1 MSINMKIFE
10 AKMSSSKTQ
19 TSHQDYAFINLL
31 RGIAA
36 VLVTFNHFYL
46 NTLDFY
52 EKTAWSQAAY
62 PFLLGEFDPGK
73 FSVGAFFL
81 VSGFLIPYS
90 LERSKS
96 VKIFVIHR
104 FFRLY
109 PAYWFS
115 ILLNLGLN
123 LWLSFEA
130 MPSLWTLLANFT
142 MAQGFLGQPDVIGAF
157 WTLQIELVF
166 YVLCVLIFCLGISRK
181 TSLLVYSWIGLMVIA
196 SIIAHLGIRV
206 PMALFIALALM
217 YCADALRRNVDNV
230 NILWI
235 TTAIALVPVCILAY
249 GKVAGRYIL
258 CYWAAMIVFRL
269 AHRYQAAWFKKPIYK
284 FLADISYSIYLLH
297 GPIGIQIARAIAA
310 QGGSPFLAYGTA
322 LAATIVAAWITY
334 KLLEHPAILL
344 GRKFGKPKILQPSS
358 FPPS

>member
-1 MSINMKIFE
+1 MKIFE
-10 AKMSSSKTQ
+10 ARMSSPKTQ
-19 TSHQDYAFINLL
+19 SLQQDYAFINLL

-36 VLVTFNHFYL
+36 LLVTFNHFYL
-46 NTLDFY
+46 NTLEFY
-52 EKTAWSQAAY
+52 GKTAWSQTAY
-62 PFLLGEFDPGK
+62 PFLLGNFDPGK
-73 FSVGAFFL
+73 FAVGAFFL
-81 VSGFLIPYS
+81 VSGFLIPFS

-96 VKIFVIHR
+96 VKIFAIHR

-130 MPSLWTLLANFT
+130 MPSHWTLLANFT

-166 YVLCVLIFCLGISRK
+166 YVLCVLVFCLGISRK
-181 TSLLVYSWIGLMVIA
+181 TNLLVYSWIGLMVIA
-196 SIIAHLGIRV
+196 SIIAYFGIRV

-217 YCADALRRNVDNV
+217 YCADALRRNVN
-230 NILWI
+230 NLNTLWI
-235 TTAIALVPVCILAY
+235 ITAIFLVPVCALAY
-249 GKVAGRYIL
+249 GKEAGRYIL

-269 AHRYQAAWFKKPIYK
+269 AHRYQADWFKKPIYK
-284 FLADISYSIYLLH
+284 FLADISYSLYLLH

-310 QGGSPFLAYGTA
+310 HGGSPFLAYGIAFTV
-322 LAATIVAAWITY
+322 TIVASWITY
-334 KLLEHPAILL
+334 KLLEQPAILL
-344 GRKFGKPKILQPSS
+344 GRKFGKPKIIQPSG